1 VLAPGRRAMVVCV
14 TAFLAGVTAPG
25 ILEMLLRWLR
35 TAGAVVCGPPGDRF
49 AVCETVARHDGW
61 QLLAALVVTFL
72 ALLGVARLA
81 ARWMLQPFRQ
91 LVPAITSVGPQN
103 LGYRINAGD
112 GDEEIVVL
120 SRAIDT
126 MMDRIAMGYES
137 QRHFAANAAH
147 ELRTPLAVQRTL
159 IEVGLGRATTP
170 DKLDLVT
177 AQLLQ
182 TNERNERL
190 IEGLLV
196 LSECDRGLTARV
208 PLRLDTIVD
217 TILDDYE
224 ARAAEAEVTITR
236 TLEPRVVR
244 GERVLLERLV
254 TNLVQNAV
262 KYNRPGG
269 TIEVTVGE
277 RPALTVVNTGDD
289 VPKEAVVGLF
299 EPFRRLSGTRIDH
312 SGGAGLGL
320 AIVRAITRAHDGVIS
335 AHSTGKDGL
344 RVEVSFG
351 DSTE

>member
-1 VLAPGRRAMVVCV
+1 MTVLAPSRRVLLVGGL
-14 TAFLAGVTAPG
+14 AFLAGVAAPT
-25 ILEMLLRWLR
+25 LPQVLRL
-35 TAGAVVCGPPGDRF
+35 AGVAVCGQAEERGPICRSI
-49 AVCETVARHDGW
+49 AEHESWQMLIALTVTVVALALVAR
-61 QLLAALVVTFL
+61 T
-72 ALLGVARLA
+72 GV
-81 ARWMLQPFRQ
+81 RWTLDPFRR
-91 LVPAITSVGPQN
+91 LVPAIASVGPQN
-103 LGYRINAGD
+103 LGYRINAGE
-112 GDEEIVVL
+112 GREEIAEL
-120 SRAIDT
+120 SRAIDA
-126 MMDRIAMGYES
+126 MMDRIVTGYEA

-170 DKLDLVT
+170 DKLDLLA
-177 AQLLQ
+177 AQLLA

-196 LSECDRGLTARV
+196 LSECDRGLAARV
-208 PLRLDTIVD
+208 PVRLDTVVG

-224 ARAAEAEVTITR
+224 ARAAEAGVTITR
-236 TLEPRVVR
+236 RLSERTVR

-254 TNLVQNAV
+254 NNLVQNAI

-269 TIEVTVGE
+269 TITVEVGA
-277 RPALTVVNTGDD
+277 RPALAIVNTGDD
-289 VPKEAVVGLF
+289 VPPDAVVGLF

-335 AHSTGKDGL
+335 AHSTGRDGL

>member
-1 VLAPGRRAMVVCV
+1 MLAPSRRVLLIGGL
-14 TAFLAGVTAPG
+14 AFLAGVAAPT
-25 ILEMLLRWLR
+25 LLQPLHSWLR
-35 TAGAVVCGPPGDRF
+35 MAGTLICGQAEDRGVICRSIADHQGWQVLLALTVGTAVLVVAGRAGAR
-49 AVCETVARHDGW
+49 W
-61 QLLAALVVTFL
+61 ALD
-72 ALLGVARLA
+72 
-81 ARWMLQPFRQ
+81 PFRR
-91 LVPAITSVGPQN
+91 LVPAIASVGPQN

-112 GDEEIVVL
+112 GWDEVADL
-120 SRAIDT
+120 SRAIDA
-126 MMDRIAMGYES
+126 MMDRIVTGYEA

-170 DKLDLVT
+170 DKLDLVA
-177 AQLLQ
+177 AQLLA

-196 LSECDRGLTARV
+196 LSECDRGLAARV
-208 PLRLDTIVD
+208 PVRLDTVVG
-217 TILDDYE
+217 TVLDDYE
-224 ARAAEAEVTITR
+224 ARAAEAGVTITR
-236 TLEPRVVR
+236 RLADRTVR

-254 TNLVQNAV
+254 NNLVQNAI

-269 TIEVTVGE
+269 TITVEVGA
-277 RPALTVVNTGDD
+277 RPALSIANTGDD
-289 VPKEAVVGLF
+289 VPPDAVVGLF

-335 AHSTGKDGL
+335 AHSTGRDGL
-344 RVEVSFG
+344 RVEVSF